1 MYQFK
6 SQSLTQQI
14 QFQQQLQQPGQ
25 PIGSMT
31 PEASPSRAA
40 MVGMN
45 PLMIRNPYQSPGK

>member
-45 PLMIRNPYQSPGK
+45 PLMMRNPYQSPGK